1 MLTQSSNTEPG
12 LFAEQVASQ
21 YFRGRG
27 RKDASSSQEGALTQT
42 QAKPLDWGP
51 SLASL
56 GLEAGEPGCPSRRLM
71 LTLSAAP
78 LTVAPT
84 PLVSRDPVPYES
96 PGVSG
101 LE

>member
-1 MLTQSSNTEPG
+1 MPTQSSNTEHG
-12 LFAEQVASQ
+12 LCAEQAPSQ
-21 YFRGRG
+21 YFWGRG
-27 RKDASSSQEGALTQT
+27 RKDAFSSQEDVLTQT
-42 QAKPLDWGP
+42 QAKPPHWGP

-56 GLEAGEPGCPSRRLM
+56 RPEAGEPGCPSRRLM

-84 PLVSRDPVPYES
+84 PLVPRDPEN